1 MENPFFCLFVV
12 VRPLK
17 RKSLFA
23 GRNVNAQMLG
33 SGDFASATSHTRHDH
48 PDATKCPPSRGVTSG
63 REVDEPA
70 HDGHAAWP
78 PPGLDCIISPITDFQ
93 LNWARFKVSGS

>member
-1 MENPFFCLFVV
+1 MPPAELIGGFIRNELMIAMGDMAK
-12 VRPLK
+12 LK
-17 RKSLFA
+17 RHL
-23 GRNVNAQMLG
+23 
-33 SGDFASATSHTRHDH
+33 DT
-48 PDATKCPPSRGVTSG
+48 VTSG